1 MVVTATIVKYKDAS
15 FMFTIYA
22 IAITCIWA
30 WRICLR
36 CITSLLNCH
45 VYFRKNSYTVFSN
58 NITEYGGAVSSNDNS
73 RMSSKKIPTQYLVIT
88 LLIMMEELYSLMV
101 MAIHFLKMILTQCL

>member
-15 FMFTIYA
+15 FTFTIYA
-22 IAITCIWA
+22 IAMTCIWV

-36 CITSLLNCH
+36 CITSLYNCH

-58 NITEYGGAVSSNDNS
+58 NITEYGGAVPSNDNS
-73 RMSSKKIPTQYLVIT
+73 RMSFKENSYTVFSNHTANNDKG
-88 LLIMMEELYSLMV
+88 
-101 MAIHFLKMILTQCL
+101 AILSYGNGHIFLKMILTKCL